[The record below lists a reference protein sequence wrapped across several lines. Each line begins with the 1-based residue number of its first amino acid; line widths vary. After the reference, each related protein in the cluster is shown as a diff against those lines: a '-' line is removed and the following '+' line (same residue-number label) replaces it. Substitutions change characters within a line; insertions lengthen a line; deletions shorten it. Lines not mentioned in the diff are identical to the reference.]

1 MTVNWDRLP
10 VFIHEGVTDFPFS
23 NNSEAQ
29 EFMELLVTRSLF
41 LMVDRPDNV
50 SSMEAYLELVKEQ
63 WVSELMETTFIQ

>member
-1 MTVNWDRLP
+1 LTAS
-10 VFIHEGVTDFPFS
+10 VTDFPFL
-23 NNSEAQ
+23 NNSKAQ
-29 EFMELLVTRSLF
+29 EFMDLLVTHSLF